1 MRNDVTIQ
9 TAFITLAALL
19 KFCGAVMTGGE
30 AGSLIR
36 EGQVLVNGE
45 PCTMRGK
52 KIYPGDTITV
62 GGKTVSVH

>member
-1 MRNDVTIQ
+1 MRNEVTIQ
-9 TAFITLAALL
+9 TEYITLAALL

-52 KIYPGDTITV
+52 KIYPGDTICI
-62 GGKTVSVH
+62 GSQTVSVL